1 MFKLVHCILPT
12 QDRVS
17 RLGGTDGV
25 CNFCAELET
34 PQHVFIECQHSM
46 LSGLALLG
54 YVQGLVHDLSPALIM
69 ELGRQ
74 LDEKEELAI
83 MCILASN
90 MKSGKETS
98 TNFQNEIR
106 S

>member
-1 MFKLVHCILPT
+1 M
-12 QDRVS
+12 
-17 RLGGTDGV
+17 

-34 PQHVFIECQHSM
+34 PQHVFIECQHSK

-83 MCILASN
+83 MCILASG
-90 MKSGKETS
+90 MKYIWETRVEKKQVQ
-98 TNFQNEIR
+98 TFKMR
-106 S
+106 SDVEPRVSILRKT